1 MADEQTPKWRG
12 VKVVGGD
19 LRISDLKITF
29 DDDGKITTGPVR
41 TQVRTDM
48 WPFWLEDAVEA
59 ADTACRLA
67 DQIPAL
73 DAQLDT
79 ELPKEPINAEIDR
92 LLFRELRASMRA
104 ITACAFAIDA
114 FYAMV
119 KERCG
124 PHPHHNAWRKNRT
137 ARERQITETLR
148 HHLRI
153 RAEGAN
159 QLKSAVSQLFRFRDW
174 AVHLAADFRDPV
186 YREDVHSTVD
196 WRFAAFRR
204 DNAVTSV
211 AMTVA
216 LFDSLVSILDR
227 GGEELRQCRKLARE
241 RMDDIFRAYE
251 QVDGL
256 PELQRVEHD
265 TGDTAA
271 TESA

>member
-29 DDDGKITTGPVR
+29 DDDGNITTGPVR
-41 TQVRTDM
+41 TQIRTDL

-59 ADTACRLA
+59 AATACSLA

-73 DAQLDT
+73 DALLDT
-79 ELPKEPINAEIDR
+79 DVPKEPINAEIDR

-124 PHPHHNAWRKNRT
+124 PHPHHSVWRKNRT

-148 HHLRI
+148 HHLGI
-153 RAEGAN
+153 EPEGTR
-159 QLKSAVSQLFRFRDW
+159 QVKSAVSQLFRFRDW
-174 AVHLAADFRDPV
+174 AVHMAADFRDPV
-186 YREDVHSTVD
+186 YRDDIHCTVD
-196 WRFAAFRR
+196 WRLAAFRR

-216 LFDSLVSILDR
+216 LFDGLASILDR
-227 GGEELRQCRKLARE
+227 GGDELKQCQKLACE
-241 RMDDIFRAYE
+241 LMDDIFRAYE

-256 PELQRVEHD
+256 PSLQRSQHPVGE
-265 TGDTAA
+265 TAS

>member
-1 MADEQTPKWRG
+1 MVDEQPKFRG
-12 VKVVGGD
+12 IKVVGGD
-19 LRISDLKITF
+19 LRLSNLKLTF
-29 DDDGKITTGPVR
+29 GDDGKFTADPVC
-41 TQVRTDM
+41 TQLRTDM
-48 WPFWLEDAVEA
+48 WPFWLEDSVEA
-59 ADTACRLA
+59 ADTACRVA

-79 ELPKEPINAEIDR
+79 EAPKEPIHAEIGG

-104 ITACAFAIDA
+104 STACAFAIDA
-114 FYAMV
+114 FYATV

-124 PHPHHNAWRKNRT
+124 PHPHDDTWRKNRT
-137 ARERQITETLR
+137 AREGQIIETLKY
-148 HHLRI
+148 HLRM
-153 RAEGAN
+153 RAKGAE
-159 QLKSAVSQLFRFRDW
+159 QLTSAVTQLFRFRDW
-174 AVHLAADFRDPV
+174 AVHMAADFRDPV
-186 YREDVHSTVD
+186 YREDIHSSID

-227 GGEELRQCRKLARE
+227 GGEEIAKCQKLACD

-251 QVDGL
+251 QVEGL
-256 PELQRVEHD
+256 PKLQRVKHA
-265 TGDTAA
+265 TGDAAA